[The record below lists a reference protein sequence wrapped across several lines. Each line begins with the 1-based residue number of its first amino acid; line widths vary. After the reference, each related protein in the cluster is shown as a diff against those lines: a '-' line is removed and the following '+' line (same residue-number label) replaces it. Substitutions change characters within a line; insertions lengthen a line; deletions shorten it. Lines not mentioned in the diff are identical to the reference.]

1 MTNPDPAILGARP
14 TVPDHVLFQEVAGNA
29 ALLNL
34 ETETY
39 FGLDEV
45 GTAMWQALETAET
58 IGAAAESLAEVY
70 DASLETLRQ
79 DIATLAQDLRSHGL
93 LIIGD

>member
-1 MTNPDPAILGARP
+1 MTNPDTAILGARP
-14 TVPDHVLFQEVAGNA
+14 IVPDHVLFQEVAGNA

-45 GTAMWQALETAET
+45 GTAMWQALEASQT

-70 DASLETLRQ
+70 DASLDTLRQ
-79 DIATLAQDLRSHGL
+79 DIARLAQDLRSHGL
-93 LIIGD
+93 LVIGD